1 MASSIRWVSTDCAD
15 PYRLSQFYAA
25 VTGWTPDGEPGDEE
39 CAVLPPAPGHP
50 GLLFLQVPEPKA
62 IKNRVH
68 LDLQPDDRTRDEEYD
83 RVLGLGATLLA
94 DRRRSDGGG
103 WLVLAD
109 PEGNEF
115 CINTSPAERAG

>member
-1 MASSIRWVSTDCAD
+1 
-15 PYRLSQFYAA
+15 
-25 VTGWTPDGEPGDEE
+25 
-39 CAVLPPAPGHP
+39 
-50 GLLFLQVPEPKA
+50 VPEPKA
-62 IKNRVH
+62 GKNRVH
-68 LDLQPDDRTRDEEYD
+68 LDLQPRDRTRDEEYH

-94 DRRRSDGGG
+94 DRRRTDGGG